1 MKKLFTI
8 LAVAA
13 TLVSCA
19 KEDVVREA
27 AREAIGFDNAFVEN
41 STRSVETPGY
51 SSSNL
56 FDDFAVFG
64 FVQDA
69 SLFEDGY
76 ERVAKDIQNG
86 KLTSDWKYTSTQ
98 YWIADANYDFYAV
111 APCFAPVDGVNKN
124 YWTVDSSNSDG
135 ATITFTTTDGTQDL
149 LYSGIE
155 AKQGKVSGNTAVA
168 FNFKH
173 ILSKVKFTFENNYN
187 ASNAS
192 IRVKNINITNAYKT
206 GKATLAV
213 DDATTEDVDE
223 TVAWKNQADGAA
235 DFAISFG
242 DVALDNVDTTDEA
255 YTFGTARESY
265 YERLLIPGE
274 KTWNI
279 TFSVDLLV
287 SGQLIKTYNHTATA
301 TVNFEAGKSYDFKT
315 SITAANIDPN
325 NEQVPIEFTA
335 TMTDW
340 SNETSKV
347 ETTPVTPDQN

>member
-56 FDDFAVFG
+56 FNDFAVYG
-64 FVQDA
+64 FVEGA
-69 SLFEDGY
+69 PLFNGTK
-76 ERVAKDIQNG
+76 VANTGINTTELK
-86 KLTSDWKYTSTQ
+86 SEWKYAGTQ
-98 YWIADANYDFYAV
+98 YWIACAKYNFYAV
-111 APCFAPVDGVNKN
+111 APYTGDWAVKADTTPAS
-124 YWTVDSSNSDG
+124 TG
-135 ATITFTTTDGTQDL
+135 AVITFTNENGTQDL
-149 LYSGIE
+149 LYSGIVAQE
-155 AKQGKVSGNTAVA
+155 GKASGNAAVA

-192 IRVKNINITNAYKT
+192 IRVKNINITNAYKN
-206 GKATLAV
+206 GEATLGVSAATWTAS
-213 DDATTEDVDE
+213 DDV
-223 TVAWKNQADGAA
+223 N
-235 DFAISFG
+235 INFG

-265 YERLLIPGE
+265 YERLLIPGN
-274 KTWNI
+274 KPWKI

-287 SGQLIKTYNHTATA
+287 SGKLIKTYSHTATA

-325 NEQVPIEFTA
+325 NEQEPIEFTA

-347 ETTPVTPDQN
+347 ETTPANPGQN